1 MRMSLPGRLAGLLLA
16 VGVSVSGTLFLAP
29 AASAGPSPAG
39 VNALSF
45 TPAMG
50 QDTTPMYVIVPKP
63 CPTQATNVL
72 AKAVGHGFPDGG
84 QTVISNSTSG
94 ISHTGPFILP
104 LQDSFTGFAADN
116 GASLLGAYVVT
127 VRCINRLGS
136 ATYAS
141 FTATITFSD
150 AHHFTAP
157 APAKSLVAALVAAE
171 NPASTTQTQPVQ
183 PRVGASGSVPSAA
196 VNAQEKSAAPASA
209 SASASKSA
217 LASKSSSASSHT
229 WQPVLLGLALL
240 VIALAVLMRVVEVR
254 RERARTAAAL
264 LPPEDGSELHEL
276 ASQTSGLSI
285 LEPRA

>member
-50 QDTTPMYVIVPKP
+50 QDTTPMYVTVPKP

-157 APAKSLVAALVAAE
+157 APAKSLVAALVAAQ

-183 PRVGASGSVPSAA
+183 PRVRASGSVPSAA
-196 VNAQEKSAAPASA
+196 VNAQGTPAA

-217 LASKSSSASSHT
+217 LAAKSSSTSSHT

-276 ASQTSGLSI
+276 ASQTSDLSI

>member
-16 VGVSVSGTLFLAP
+16 VGVSVSGALFLAP
-29 AASAGPSPAG
+29 AASAIPNPAA
-39 VNALSF
+39 VSALSF

-50 QDTTPMYVIVPKP
+50 LDTTPMYVIVPKP
-63 CPTQATNVL
+63 CPRQATNVL
-72 AKAVGHGFPDGG
+72 AKAVGRGFPDGG

-94 ISHTGPFILP
+94 ISNTGPFILP

-116 GASLLGAYVVT
+116 GSSLLGAYVVT
-127 VRCINRLGS
+127 VRCINRLGT

-157 APAKSLVAALVAAE
+157 APAKSLVAALVAAQ

-183 PRVGASGSVPSAA
+183 PSVGASGSVPSAA
-196 VNAQEKSAAPASA
+196 VIAQGKPAASAPASR
-209 SASASKSA
+209 SPS
-217 LASKSSSASSHT
+217 ASKSSSTSSHT

-240 VIALAVLMRVVEVR
+240 VIALAILMRVVEVR
-254 RERARTAAAL
+254 RERARVAGVL
-264 LPPEDGSELHEL
+264 LLPEDGSEFNEL
-276 ASQTSGLSI
+276 AAQPSDLSI

>member
-29 AASAGPSPAG
+29 AASAGPSPASA
-39 VNALSF
+39 NALSF

-63 CPTQATNVL
+63 CPAQATNVL
-72 AKAVGHGFPDGG
+72 AKAVGRGFPDGG

-116 GASLLGAYVVT
+116 GSSLLGAYVVT

-141 FTATITFSD
+141 FTAAITFSD

-157 APAKSLVAALVAAE
+157 APAKSLVAALVAAQ
-171 NPASTTQTQPVQ
+171 NPASTTQTAPVQ
-183 PRVGASGSVPSAA
+183 PSVGASGSVPSAA
-196 VNAQEKSAAPASA
+196 VSAQGKPAVSA
-209 SASASKSA
+209 SRSPSAPKA
-217 LASKSSSASSHT
+217 SSASSHT

-240 VIALAVLMRVVEVR
+240 VIALAILMRVIEVR
-254 RERARTAAAL
+254 RERARAAMAL
-264 LPPEDGSELHEL
+264 LLPEDGSEVHEL
-276 ASQTSGLSI
+276 ASQPSDLSI